1 MKCANCNKDT
11 EEGYCAECMQGVID
25 IIDAL
30 KEENKKLKIQMEYN
44 WDEQHKD
51 VNIYTLALCIA
62 GGLVGVLSAYKAG
75 EFDYAWYWN
84 IITFVFYA
92 FGGILVLGGVSL
104 ILSFLINYVYD
115 SFKNRRK

>member
-1 MKCANCNKDT
+1 MKCRNCNKDY
-11 EEGYCAECMQGVID
+11 EKGYCPECMQGVID

-51 VNIYTLALCIA
+51 VNILSLALAIA

-84 IITFVFYA
+84 VVTFILNA
-92 FGGILVLGGVSL
+92 FGGFLVLGSVSTLLACL
-104 ILSFLINYVYD
+104 IYFVYD